1 MDGNERKRTES
12 EARMLWNEIKKFWQ
26 YRSLIVIL
34 ILALLLNLGVFVY
47 SQRGNRLLRSE
58 WGHVVE
64 LTQAFSDVEEAQAYV
79 AEKQDQLIQATMA
92 PQTDT
97 ADFEELEKEWNRQ
110 GTILYWFRDRLQY
123 VSSYE
128 KFLNQMEAQAAKSGQ
143 ISIFKQDP
151 FTVNRA
157 QKTWEAFEK
166 LKGTQLEL
174 LVSEGFS
181 GLFDYQAAD
190 YIVVVS
196 LLLLSTSILL
206 SDGDQRKMIRSCKC
220 GRYRLSAVKLVSAL
234 FYGACYTI
242 LTYVS
247 LIVLSFYLY
256 GTDGWSAPVQSVEAF
271 RNCSLSLT
279 CGQFL
284 VLAYIGKLFAALF
297 VILFFSAV
305 TTVAGNMTGGYVF
318 SILLYMISVWR
329 YQKLPVLASTVWL
342 KKVNLAA
349 VLDCSAWL
357 GHYEAL
363 AFGEKV
369 IPLAKIIII
378 YWIVGSIGCWFLAW
392 IAGAKNQG
400 KRQLR
405 KLRVAGVDRLWNR
418 FVEHV
423 LIGHTSV
430 FFHTCYQFAVTFR
443 GVLLYAVAVICTFVC
458 LQNLDAPI
466 QDEQTV
472 TYQSYLMTV
481 GGSWSEETD
490 QFVQEEGER
499 LSDMKEVPWSKREAF
514 CQITDQNERARSL
527 YERENAV
534 ETVGIVDENMVESVF
549 HNSNEK
555 VIYAVICLLFQCI
568 GISFIVS
575 GDAPMRVVLRTCKK
589 GRGVLYRRKCLL
601 SLGYSLILYLT
612 VFLCYLTRKWVLWNP
627 SALQLLIQNASIYE
641 WASIKISFAQAMM
654 IDVCYI
660 AVGMITVT
668 AVLLFLFTRI
678 SKKGLGFG
686 VGFSVTVLPMAVA
699 LFQPEIS
706 RMTFDHCFLYVQELS
721 SASISRESAYVVVC
735 IGISVVSFV
744 CAERVFCTGHVIGQN
759 RKEMKIRNDKR
770 G

>member
-128 KFLNQMEAQAAKSGQ
+128 KFLNQMEAQAAKSSQ

-357 GHYEAL
+357 GHYEVL
-363 AFGEKV
+363 AFGEKA

-514 CQITDQNERARSL
+514 RQITDQNERARSL
-527 YERENAV
+527 YERGNAV

-721 SASISRESAYVVVC
+721 SASISRESAYVVAC
-735 IGISVVSFV
+735 LGISVVSFV

>member
-234 FYGACYTI
+234 FYGACYTV

-284 VLAYIGKLFAALF
+284 VLAYIGKLIAALF

-305 TTVAGNMTGGYVF
+305 TTVAGSMTGGYVF

-349 VLDCSAWL
+349 VFDCSAWL
-357 GHYEAL
+357 GHYEVLAL
-363 AFGEKV
+363 GEKA
-369 IPLAKIIII
+369 IPLAPIIII
-378 YWIVGSIGCWFLAW
+378 YWVVGSIGCWFLAW

-405 KLRVAGVDRLWNR
+405 KLRVAGIDRLWNR

-423 LIGHTSV
+423 LIWHTSV
-430 FFHTCYQFAVTFR
+430 FFHTYYQFAVTFR
-443 GVLLYAVAVICTFVC
+443 GVLLYAAAVICTLVC
-458 LQNLDAPI
+458 LQNLEAPI
-466 QDEQTV
+466 QDEKTV

-490 QFVQEEGER
+490 QFVQEERER
-499 LSDMKEVPWSKREAF
+499 LADMKEVPWSKREAF
-514 CQITDQNERARSL
+514 LQITDQNERARSL
-527 YERENAV
+527 YEQGNAM
-534 ETVGIVDENMVESVF
+534 ETFGIVDENMVESVF

-555 VIYAVICLLFQCI
+555 VIYAVICLMFQ
-568 GISFIVS
+568 
-575 GDAPMRVVLRTCKK
+575 
-589 GRGVLYRRKCLL
+589 
-601 SLGYSLILYLT
+601 
-612 VFLCYLTRKWVLWNP
+612 
-627 SALQLLIQNASIYE
+627 
-641 WASIKISFAQAMM
+641 
-654 IDVCYI
+654 
-660 AVGMITVT
+660 
-668 AVLLFLFTRI
+668 
-678 SKKGLGFG
+678 
-686 VGFSVTVLPMAVA
+686 
-699 LFQPEIS
+699 
-706 RMTFDHCFLYVQELS
+706 
-721 SASISRESAYVVVC
+721 
-735 IGISVVSFV
+735 
-744 CAERVFCTGHVIGQN
+744 
-759 RKEMKIRNDKR
+759 
-770 G
+770 